1 MIGKTA
7 KIFLACLMMLAT
19 GCMNL
24 WVRCPGTSAKIET
37 TYQCTQ
43 ETFVWSYVIMFPQV
57 MAPGPHDSF
66 VAENIFTIPLGCLC
80 FVDVAC
86 EAVVDTVLWPVD
98 KAISSS
104 RSKK

>member
-7 KIFLACLMMLAT
+7 KISLACLMLLAA

-43 ETFVWSYVIMFPQV
+43 KSFVWSYVIMFPQV
-57 MAPGPHDSF
+57 MAPGSHDSF
-66 VAENIFTIPLGCLC
+66 VAENIFTVPLGCLC

-86 EAVVDTVLWPVD
+86 EAVVDTVLWPAD

-104 RSKK
+104 RSKE